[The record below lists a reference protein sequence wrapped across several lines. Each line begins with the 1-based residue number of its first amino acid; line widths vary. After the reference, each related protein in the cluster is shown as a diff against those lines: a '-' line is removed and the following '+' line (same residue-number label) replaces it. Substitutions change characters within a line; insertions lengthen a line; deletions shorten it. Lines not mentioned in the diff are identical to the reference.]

1 MNNQTDK
8 VIIVSACLLGVN
20 CRYSGMSKKDDKVI
34 EFLVGKH
41 FVPVCPESLSGL
53 PIPREPADFDR
64 GDGTMTKNGKN
75 QVVDRDG
82 INVTKKFLRGASEAM
97 KICKLSGAKSA
108 ILKDRSPS
116 CGVHQVYNE
125 GTLVNGVGIFTAML
139 LLEGVKVMSEK
150 DI

>member
-34 EFLVGKH
+34 EFLVGKN
-41 FVPVCPESLSGL
+41 FVPVCPESFSGL

-64 GDGTMTKNGKN
+64 GDGTMTKTGKN
-75 QVVDRDG
+75 QVIQRDG
-82 INVTKKFLRGASEAM
+82 TDVTKQFLRGATEAM
-97 KICKLSGAKSA
+97 KICKLAHATSA

-125 GTLVNGVGIFTAML
+125 GALVNGVGILTAML
-139 LLEGVKVMSEK
+139 MQEGVKVISEK